1 MKKLIFLLVITGLF
15 SCENKNDAN
24 TTDEKQEQKASVTSA
39 KDLPYLLSR
48 VKQLEDSITSEV
60 SKNPSK
66 RIGSFVFLD
75 LINRLKDV
83 VNNFP
88 KAPETAACL
97 FKLHMKYGEMKAYK
111 ESIAYGDTLMQR
123 FPDFKDRDL
132 VLQSIATTYDI
143 FVKPRDSEKVSF
155 YLNQLLQSKTLSKD
169 EKEEIKTRL
178 KFINLDVIA
187 YSLKQYKTKTKGSS

>member
-1 MKKLIFLLVITGLF
+1 MKKLFFFPVVVILF
-15 SCENKNDAN
+15 SCENKNDTN
-24 TTDEKQEQKASVTSA
+24 TTDENQKKESVASSR
-39 KDLPYLLSR
+39 DLPYLLSR

-60 SKNPSK
+60 SKNPSN

-83 VNNFP
+83 ANNFP
-88 KAPETAACL
+88 KAPETASCL

-111 ESIAYGDTLMQR
+111 ESIAYGDTLMER

-143 FVKPRDSEKVSF
+143 FVKPRDAEKVSF
-155 YLNQLLQSKTLSKD
+155 YLEQLLQSKSLSED
-169 EKEEIKTRL
+169 EKKEIKTRL
-178 KFINLDVIA
+178 KFINLDVIT
-187 YSLKQYKTKTKGSS
+187 YSLKRSQKEVRSFQ